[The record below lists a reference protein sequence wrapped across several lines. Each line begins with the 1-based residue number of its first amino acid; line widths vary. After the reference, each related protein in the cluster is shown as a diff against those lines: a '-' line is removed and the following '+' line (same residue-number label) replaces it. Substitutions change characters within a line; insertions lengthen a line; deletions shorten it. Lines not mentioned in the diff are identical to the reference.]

1 MKRSRPL
8 IKFFFFLLLCAGFS
22 CISIYASS
30 ESEHPLRI
38 GLEFSESDY
47 NTSFHILNENLK
59 HLEKLANVEF
69 VRADK
74 LNSGTTK
81 EQSIYNVENL
91 LSKNVDGILF
101 SPTSDQVLPAI
112 CRMCEDA
119 EVYWG
124 IYLRSITN
132 KDIEAFCKA
141 SPYYIGNT
149 YENEE
154 KGAYELAKSALEK
167 GYRKFALLSE
177 SKFDNTCRQREAGL
191 QRALAEYPDAQIVAE
206 ARNMRS
212 FTDVEANIKSLIQA
226 YPDLDCFFLAGTKT
240 VSGSEQVLN
249 TIQALDSTN
258 RRGLFAFDFSD
269 NLVEDFQTGIL
280 KSAYGLI
287 QLSLDSYYLSI
298 KMINTLKGYP
308 LEERSTSHYVDGI
321 LISSEK
327 QAKELSPVIEDRSL
341 LFFSDDFVQN
351 TLFKWNNPKLNE
363 KTFQQIINE
372 NQTLPLAESNGNV
385 NITAEP

>member
-1 MKRSRPL
+1 MPKFRSF
-8 IKFFFFLLLCAGFS
+8 IKFLFLFLLCTGAS
-22 CISIYASS
+22 SMSIYASG
-30 ESEHPLRI
+30 ESTPPIRI
-38 GLEFSESDY
+38 GLELGESDY
-47 NTSFHILNENLK
+47 NTSFHIFNENLK

-69 VRADK
+69 VRADT

-101 SPTSDQVLPAI
+101 TPTSDQILPSI

-124 IYLRSITN
+124 IYWRSITS
-132 KDIEAFCKA
+132 KDIEALCQA

-154 KGAYELAKSALEK
+154 KAAYELAKFALEK
-167 GYRKFALLSE
+167 GYHKFALLSE
-177 SKFDNTCRQREAGL
+177 SKSDNTCRQREAGF
-191 QRALAEYPDAQIVAE
+191 QKALVEYPDAQIIAE
-206 ARNMRS
+206 ARNMGS
-212 FTDVEANIKSLIQA
+212 FTDIESNMKSLVEA

-240 VSGSEQVLN
+240 ISGSEQVLH
-249 TIQALDSTN
+249 TIQTLCGEEQV
-258 RRGLFAFDFSD
+258 GLVAFDFSD

-280 KSAYGLI
+280 KSASGLI
-287 QLSLDSYYLSI
+287 QLSLDPYYLSI

-308 LEERSTSHYVDGI
+308 LEERSTSHYIDGI

-341 LFFSDDFVQN
+341 LFFSDDFVQS
-351 TLFKWNNPKLNE
+351 TLFKWNNPELNE
-363 KTFQQIINE
+363 ETFQQIINQ
-372 NQTLPLAESNGNV
+372 NQMLQLSESNGNV

>member
-1 MKRSRPL
+1 M
-8 IKFFFFLLLCAGFS
+8 
-22 CISIYASS
+22 
-30 ESEHPLRI
+30 
-38 GLEFSESDY
+38 
-47 NTSFHILNENLK
+47 K

-154 KGAYELAKSALEK
+154 K
-167 GYRKFALLSE
+167 
-177 SKFDNTCRQREAGL
+177 
-191 QRALAEYPDAQIVAE
+191 
-206 ARNMRS
+206 
-212 FTDVEANIKSLIQA
+212 
-226 YPDLDCFFLAGTKT
+226 
-240 VSGSEQVLN
+240 
-249 TIQALDSTN
+249 
-258 RRGLFAFDFSD
+258 
-269 NLVEDFQTGIL
+269 
-280 KSAYGLI
+280 
-287 QLSLDSYYLSI
+287 
-298 KMINTLKGYP
+298 
-308 LEERSTSHYVDGI
+308 ERMNW
-321 LISSEK
+321 
-327 QAKELSPVIEDRSL
+327 
-341 LFFSDDFVQN
+341 QN
-351 TLFKWNNPKLNE
+351 
-363 KTFQQIINE
+363 
-372 NQTLPLAESNGNV
+372 LPLKRISQ
-385 NITAEP
+385 IRTSLRIKI